1 MYLSYLSGK
10 FRSIVLY
17 MYIFELTFEKHEI
30 LEAKN
35 PLRYKR
41 KLEKNKFKLWIKTLV
56 SQ

>member
-1 MYLSYLSGK
+1 MYLMYLSGK

-41 KLEKNKFKLWIKTLV
+41 KLEKKKFKLWIKTLV